1 MNFSTFRSNGAACMP
16 SGKVLLAW
24 LLPAAMAL
32 AAGGATAFAAGP
44 HSRSADGAASD
55 PAAAGPRAGKFE
67 LAQAPDEDA
76 AEEPAKK
83 PVKKPAKK
91 AEPAADDGA
100 AAEGEDEPKFPY
112 KNRIESPD
120 LSGGLGWI
128 NTAGPLEL
136 ADLKGKFVLLDFWT
150 YCCINC
156 MHILPELKKLEQA
169 YPNELVVVG
178 VHSAKFEGE
187 ENSKNIAEAVQRYD
201 IEHPVVNDARHAIW
215 DRFGVQSWPTVLLI
229 DPEGYVV
236 WGTSGEVEFKLL
248 DAVVKLGLPYYRRK
262 GVLDETPL
270 RFDLE
275 ADKAQPTPLR
285 FPGKVLADEASDRL
299 FIADSNHHRIVIA
312 RLDGTLVDVIGSG
325 ALGAKDGEFAAASF
339 NHPQGMALK
348 DETLYVADTENHLLR
363 KVDLAAKQVKTI
375 AGVGQQGRMAWPGLD
390 VTNRGLGGQF
400 KTPERFVG
408 PPLKTPINSPW
419 DLYIHGGDLYI
430 AMAGPHQIWKMP
442 LDESEIGPY
451 AGNGREDIVDGP
463 LLPSQPY
470 EEGFSSFAQ
479 PSGLAS
485 DGKQW
490 LYVADSEGS
499 SIRAVPFDPN
509 GEVKTVIGTSYLP
522 RGRLFHFGDADGKGK
537 AVLLQHALGVVY
549 YRDKIYVA
557 DTYNN
562 KVKAI
567 DPKQATCQ
575 TIAGSGKPGADD
587 DPAEFD
593 EPAGIAAA
601 AGKLYLA
608 DTNNHLVRVVDLD
621 GDNKV
626 STLEIKGLEPPAAP
640 EPPPLEP
647 SKDAKRIAVAETVL
661 APKNGAIQLSVQLEL
676 PEGYKMNALAP
687 MSYQVDAVDAEGP
700 IDRKALGKPVRLK
713 EPQEAFEITL
723 PVTDEQGADE
733 LKVTLNYY
741 YCEEGDAG
749 LCKMGTAIWTVP
761 ITLGDKGAKPSAS
774 LTLKVD

>member
-1 MNFSTFRSNGAACMP
+1 MNFLIFRPKSAAFMM
-16 SGKVLLAW
+16 SGKALFALSLLAA
-24 LLPAAMAL
+24 LTL
-32 AAGGATAFAAGP
+32 AAGGGQAFAAGP
-44 HSRSADGAASD
+44 DSTSPDSTASS
-55 PAAAGPRAGKFE
+55 AAAAAPSAGEFE
-67 LAQAPDEDA
+67 LALAPDE
-76 AEEPAKK
+76 EPAEK
-83 PVKKPAKK
+83 PAKKPAKK
-91 AEPAADDGA
+91 AEGDD
-100 AAEGEDEPKFPY
+100 EDEPKFPY

-156 MHILPELKKLEQA
+156 MHILPELKKLEKA

-187 ENSKNIAEAVQRYD
+187 ENSKNIAEAVERYD

-229 DPEGYVV
+229 DPEGYVI

-275 ADKAQPTPLR
+275 ADKAKPTPLR
-285 FPGKVLADEASDRL
+285 FPGKVLADEASERL

-312 RLDGTLVDVIGSG
+312 RLDGTLLDVIGSG

-348 DETLYVADTENHLLR
+348 DDTLYVADTENHLLR
-363 KVDLAAKQVKTI
+363 KVDLAAKQVTTI
-375 AGVGQQGRMAWPGLD
+375 AGIGQQGRMAWPGLD
-390 VTNRGLGGQF
+390 AADRGLGGQF

-419 DLYIHGGDLYI
+419 DLNVHGDELYI

-485 DGKQW
+485 DGKKW

-499 SIRAVPFDPN
+499 SIRAVPFDPK
-509 GEVKTVIGTSYLP
+509 GEVETVIGTSYLP

-537 AVLLQHALGVVY
+537 AVLLQHALGVAY
-549 YRDKIYVA
+549 YRGKIYVA

-562 KVKAI
+562 KVKVI
-567 DPKQATCQ
+567 DPKQATCE

-587 DPAEFD
+587 DPAAFD
-593 EPAGIAAA
+593 EPAGITAA

-626 STLEIKGLEPPAAP
+626 STFEIKGLEPPVAP
-640 EPPPLEP
+640 EPPPLAP
-647 SKDAKRIAVAETVL
+647 GKDAKRIEVAETVMS
-661 APKNGAIQLSVQLEL
+661 PKDGAIQLSVQLEL

-687 MSYQVDAVDAEGP
+687 MTYQVDAVDAEGP
-700 IDRKALGKPVRLK
+700 IDRKALGKAVRLK
-713 EPQEAFEITL
+713 EPKAAFEIKL
-723 PVTDEQGADE
+723 PVTAEQGADE

-761 ITLGDKGAKPSAS
+761 VTLGGKDAKPSVS